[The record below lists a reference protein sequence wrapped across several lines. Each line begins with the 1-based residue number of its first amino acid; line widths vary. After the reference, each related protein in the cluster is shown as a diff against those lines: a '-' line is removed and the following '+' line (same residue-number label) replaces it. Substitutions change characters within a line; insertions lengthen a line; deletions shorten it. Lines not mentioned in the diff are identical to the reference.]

1 MKVLL
6 IGATGNLGRPL
17 LRELLARGHEV
28 AVLVRDPAPLR
39 EEFPDIPA
47 TAGDAFDRATVAAAA
62 AGNDAIVSSVAMR
75 DEPQRGRSAVELTRT
90 LADVATEQ
98 GLRWLSMGGAGSLLV
113 APGQQFVDSPEFPD
127 AARPESLA
135 FRAALEELK
144 QNAPDGL
151 QWTVLSPPVFIDPEG
166 ERTGTFRTGGDDLL
180 RAADGVSR
188 ISRQDLAVA
197 MVDELESGA
206 HPRRRFT
213 VAY

>member
-47 TAGDAFDRATVAAAA
+47 TAGDAFDRATAAAA
-62 AGNDAIVSSVAMR
+62 ATGNDAIVSSVAMR